1 MISPALRGA
10 ILLSALLLSSAS
22 LAFAQESQ
30 AQIKKVPI
38 KKTSVTSGAE
48 MFSEYCAACHGPSGK
63 GDGPAASAL
72 RIPPANLTT
81 LAQRHGGKF
90 PDSYVA
96 TVLDNGVHEAKAH
109 GSKDMPVWGALFG
122 SISGGQSLASQEV
135 KLRISNM
142 SEYLRTLQSM

>member
-10 ILLSALLLSSAS
+10 VLLSALILSSAS
-22 LAFAQESQ
+22 LAFSQESQ

-48 MFSEYCAACHGPSGK
+48 MFSEYCAACHGPGGK

-72 RIPPANLTT
+72 KIPPANLTT

-90 PDSYVA
+90 PDAYVA

-109 GSKDMPVWGALFG
+109 GSKDMPVWGTVFHEMAG
-122 SISGGQSLASQEV
+122 SGVDAQVAVRMRSLCLYIES
-135 KLRISNM
+135 
-142 SEYLRTLQSM
+142 LQQK